1 MRISS
6 ARMVRGE
13 ITVPPDKSIT
23 HRMIFFASMAN
34 GKCEIENP
42 LMADDTMKTIDLVK
56 SVGATV
62 SFEENR
68 ITVEMKSVREPS
80 SPIFCGNSGTTT
92 RIGLG
97 FLSRLPIF
105 AVLYGDDSLSRRPMD
120 RVIEPLSKLG
130 GIFDGRNHVS
140 NLPISV
146 RGGKIGHA
154 NYTSKVS
161 SAQVKTAFVVAA
173 LDGDDLST
181 YSEPFES
188 RDHTENF
195 LKSFGAIEKTG
206 NTIKIKPSRIPSFKS
221 TVVGDFSSA
230 AFFIALGVCH
240 PNARLKIKG
249 VGLNKTRTGFL
260 SVLKRMGAKIEVLNV
275 KQDFEPYG
283 DLVVESSEL
292 TGVEISSEE
301 IPLLI
306 DEVPL
311 VGLVGAFAKGRTVV
325 RGAAELRTKESDRI
339 SAVVSMLS
347 AMGARVEEYP
357 DGFAVEGGNK
367 LGPCTIDPRG
377 DHRIAMM
384 AAIGGACA
392 SGVEIKNP
400 EIVSISYPSFFEDLK
415 GVIS

>member
-1 MRISS
+1 MRIPS
-6 ARMVRGE
+6 AQIVRGE

-42 LMADDTMKTIDLVK
+42 LIADDTLKTVDLVK
-56 SVGATV
+56 SVGAIV
-62 SFEENR
+62 SLEKNR
-68 ITVEMKSVREPS
+68 ISVEMKNVREPA

-105 AVLYGDDSLSRRPMD
+105 TVLYGDESLSRRPMD

-130 GIFDGRNHVS
+130 AIFDGRNHAS

-146 RGGKIGHA
+146 RGGKISHM
-154 NYTSKVS
+154 NYASKVS

-173 LDGDDLST
+173 LDGDDIST
-181 YSEPFES
+181 YTEPFES

-195 LKSFGAIEKTG
+195 LKSFGAMEKVG
-206 NTIKIKPSRIPSFKS
+206 NTLKIKPSKIPPFKS
-221 TVVGDFSSA
+221 TIIGDFSSA
-230 AFFIALGVCH
+230 AFFVTLGVCH

-260 SVLKRMGAKIEVLNV
+260 SVLKRMGAHIDVSNV
-275 KQDFEPYG
+275 TQDFEPYG
-283 DLVVESSEL
+283 DLIVESSDL
-292 TGVEISSEE
+292 KGVEISPEE

-311 VGLVGAFAKGRTVV
+311 VGLAGVFARGKTIV

-347 AMGARVEEYP
+347 AMGARIKEYP
-357 DGFAVEGGNK
+357 DGFEIEGGQK
-367 LGPCTIDPRG
+367 LESCTIDPFG

-384 AAIGGACA
+384 AAIAGACA
-392 SGVEIKNP
+392 NGVDVKNP

-415 GVIS
+415 RVIS